1 MGYNQHQSFYLRYRW
16 LGKGLRALQKDPRF
30 FFRNDAFEKIGLGKN
45 MVQSLRHWLIAVQ
58 AAKLVGKGK
67 NRLMEFTHFGE
78 WLLKNDPA
86 LKYFD
91 TVAMLHYNIVTKEE
105 PSSSWYWYFNVF
117 TENITDK
124 ETLFNELKKW
134 VNKKETRNV
143 SENSIRRDVDTFLR
157 MYSSEDEYEDPEEV
171 LTSPFSKLQ
180 LIRVR
185 NDILYKNPIQ
195 IPNNNILFIKY
206 ALCKFSEEEER
217 YEISLEEILNERKLL
232 GKVYNMNS
240 VDIINALTMLEND
253 LYYKIEFTKTNNLDI
268 VKLPRIKVNEF
279 LEKHMI

>member
-1 MGYNQHQSFYLRYRW
+1 
-16 LGKGLRALQKDPRF
+16 
-30 FFRNDAFEKIGLGKN
+30 
-45 MVQSLRHWLIAVQ
+45 
-58 AAKLVGKGK
+58 
-67 NRLMEFTHFGE
+67 
-78 WLLKNDPA
+78 
-86 LKYFD
+86 
-91 TVAMLHYNIVTKEE
+91 
-105 PSSSWYWYFNVF
+105 
-117 TENITDK
+117 
-124 ETLFNELKKW
+124 
-134 VNKKETRNV
+134 
-143 SENSIRRDVDTFLR
+143 
-157 MYSSEDEYEDPEEV
+157 
-171 LTSPFSKLQ
+171 